1 MNHQLMMKN
10 LKKLIHQYNFLSLEL
25 DDIREEHSELSIE
38 FESLFS
44 DIIPKSEITE
54 EQAIEESKKKRKKE
68 RVAISD
74 STKKVYKDVAK
85 ELHPDKGGKEDDFR
99 ELNERYKKNDLLGV
113 VSLAAERGVEFE
125 LSDDD
130 VEHLKESIQ
139 QIESQISH
147 YKTTLAY
154 VWKYGNS
161 LQRRNVIGTLST
173 HLGKKINLDEL
184 SEEIKNKLI

>member
-1 MNHQLMMKN
+1 MMKN

-25 DDIREEHSELSIE
+25 DEIKEEHSELSNE
-38 FESLFS
+38 FELLFA
-44 DIIPKSEITE
+44 DYIPKEEVTE
-54 EQAIEESKKKRKKE
+54 EQAIEDAKKQPKKKKLN
-68 RVAISD
+68 ISD

-85 ELHPDKGGKEDDFR
+85 ELHPDKGGNEDDFK

-113 VSLAAERGVEFE
+113 VSLAAERGIDFE
-125 LSDDD
+125 LSDEDTL
-130 VEHLKESIQ
+130 HLKESIQ

-161 LQRRNVIGTLST
+161 FQRQSVIRTLSS
-173 HLGKKINLDEL
+173 HFGKDLNIDEF
-184 SEEIKNKLI
+184 SDEIKDKLK